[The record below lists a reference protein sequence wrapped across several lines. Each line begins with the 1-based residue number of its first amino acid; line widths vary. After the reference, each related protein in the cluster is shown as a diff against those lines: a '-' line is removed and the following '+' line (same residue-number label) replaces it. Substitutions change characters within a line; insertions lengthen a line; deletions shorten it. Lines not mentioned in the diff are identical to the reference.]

1 MCECVLCACGEE
13 VEGEEVQKKALE
25 EAADIVSQM
34 AFKASEMIRAQL
46 SCDVSCDVY
55 CIV

>member
-1 MCECVLCACGEE
+1 MLCACGEE